1 MVTPTSSS
9 VTALLKNW
17 PCLEAVWDCFGLE
30 NWLVI
35 TSVKQWFFFY
45 YFFCSFVWFCFS
57 LQRSESSPGLCRF
70 ISCWTRSL
78 IRLYPR
84 HRGRE
89 HSVWFSR
96 NECRLCSYR
105 VSPAILSFVC
115 SSSILHFVCPLSRPV
130 PSAYLSGISITF
142 LLHTPFTLHRSRFV
156 RRQHGVIAVRTWV
169 SVSCHALYTAAG
181 WAPWTKT
188 PRIAILHPFN
198 HLLYDTHLSVFLL
211 GTN

>member
-115 SSSILHFVCPLSRPV
+115 SSSILHFVCPLSRP
-130 PSAYLSGISITF
+130 PPQRIPFWYYYYLFITYTFHLTSIT
-142 LLHTPFTLHRSRFV
+142 LRAETTWRNRCTDMGERVVSRTVHGSRMSSVDENTTHR
-156 RRQHGVIAVRTWV
+156 HPP
-169 SVSCHALYTAAG
+169 SV
-181 WAPWTKT
+181 
-188 PRIAILHPFN
+188 
-198 HLLYDTHLSVFLL
+198 
-211 GTN
+211 